1 MLIVGMADG
10 DFLYKFLAN
19 RAHPFG
25 RWRNDL
31 KYSDVYDWWNCM
43 QVSRY
48 LFMIFN
54 LLLDQCVVILHCISF
69 QVPIYNSKFWKS
81 NYCLNSELIMR

>member
-19 RAHPFG
+19 RTHPFG

-43 QVSRY
+43 QVSCY
-48 LFMIFN
+48 LFMICN
-54 LLLDQCVVILHCISF
+54 LLLDQCVVFCIVLLFKCQLITVSF
-69 QVPIYNSKFWKS
+69 GNRTAIST
-81 NYCLNSELIMR
+81 LN

>member
-1 MLIVGMADG
+1 MDSKVLIVGMADG

-19 RAHPFG
+19 RTHPFG

-43 QVSRY
+43 QVSCY
-48 LFMIFN
+48 LFMICN
-54 LLLDQCVVILHCISF
+54 LLLDQRVVFLHRISF
-69 QVPIYNSKFWKS
+69 PNAD
-81 NYCLNSELIMR
+81 